1 MGGQRQNQAK
11 VSFEFD
17 ENSPQVLKSPS
28 HSGIISSV
36 KETEIDVVFHDPK
49 GFLKDAVIHYF
60 WFINTVNYGQ
70 TPTVSVVLQHCCS
83 SVLSALL
90 RFHIFQGRFE
100 YNFTVPG
107 DYDVEVTAIAYFNS
121 GINLSS
127 QCYCRICKYH
137 MNLAEPNS
145 TLEQTSLNAVGRD
158 IGPELGLRE
167 VKIECQVH

>member
-1 MGGQRQNQAK
+1 MLST
-11 VSFEFD
+11 SF
-17 ENSPQVLKSPS
+17 VA
-28 HSGIISSV
+28 GIISSV

-49 GFLKDAVIHYF
+49 GLLNDAVIDYF

-107 DYDVEVTAIAYFNS
+107 DYDVEVTAIAYFNA
-121 GINLSS
+121 GISLSS
-127 QCYCRICKYH
+127 QFNTNH
-137 MNLAEPNS
+137 VSMNLTEPNS
-145 TLEQTSLNAVGRD
+145 TQYTRLKLERPSKG
-158 IGPELGLRE
+158 
-167 VKIECQVH
+167 VKMAIFQKRIVSKRPISE